1 MNKYKSALSDIMCC
15 IPYGE
20 LKEQEEM
27 IRDLVDKAIPKKV
40 KEVNHIF
47 LCGEYDSTSA
57 ICPTCESSVSFDG
70 LDGNYYCHVCGQALD
85 WSEDD
90 E

>member
-27 IRDLVDKAIPKKV
+27 IRDCRV
-40 KEVNHIF
+40 
-47 LCGEYDSTSA
+47 GEK
-57 ICPTCESSVSFDG
+57 I
-70 LDGNYYCHVCGQALD
+70 
-85 WSEDD
+85 
-90 E
+90 